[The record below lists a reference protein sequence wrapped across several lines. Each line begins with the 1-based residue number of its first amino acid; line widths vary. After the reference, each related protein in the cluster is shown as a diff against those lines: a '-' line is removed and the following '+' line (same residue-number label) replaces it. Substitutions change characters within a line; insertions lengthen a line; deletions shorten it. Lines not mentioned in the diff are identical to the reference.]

1 MSRAIAIPS
10 APKQMNITQKSL
22 KKEIYSAL
30 IDSQQEIEI
39 LKKELQLLRETKTQE
54 LITAREY
61 IRDFQNRAEIHN
73 KEINFLRED
82 LIQLINWIVAQMKKV
97 RTVELPQFIK

>member
-1 MSRAIAIPS
+1 MSRAIAIPP
-10 APKQMNITQKSL
+10 ATKQMNITQKSL

-82 LIQLINWIVAQMKKV
+82 LIQLINWIRAQFEKIQRV
-97 RTVELPQFIK
+97 

>member
-1 MSRAIAIPS
+1 
-10 APKQMNITQKSL
+10 MNITQKSL

-39 LKKELQLLRETKTQE
+39 LKKELQLLRQTKTQE

-73 KEINFLRED
+73 REINFARED
-82 LIQLINWIVAQMKKV
+82 LIQLINWI
-97 RTVELPQFIK
+97 RTQFEKIQRVELPNFIK

>member
-1 MSRAIAIPS
+1 MSRAIAIPP
-10 APKQMNITQKSL
+10 ATKQMNITQKSL

-61 IRDFQNRAEIHN
+61 LRDFQNPAEIHN
-73 KEINFLRED
+73 KEIKFLRED
-82 LIQLINWIVAQMKKV
+82 LIQLINWIRAQFEKIQ
-97 RTVELPQFIK
+97 RVELPNFIK

>member
-1 MSRAIAIPS
+1 
-10 APKQMNITQKSL
+10 MNITQKSL
-22 KKEIYSAL
+22 KKDIYSAL
-30 IDSQQEIEI
+30 IDSQNEIEI
-39 LKKELQLLRETKTQE
+39 LKKELQLLRETKSQE
-54 LITAREY
+54 LIAAREY

-97 RTVELPQFIK
+97 RTVDLPQFIK